1 MAFAIPSK
9 SGAKSATTLTIFSWK
24 RRRAS
29 APRHLRLE
37 VPERLDVQ
45 GEVLLPLD
53 EAALIAAT
61 RQLVEVEKV
70 EALAIGFLHAWRGP
84 AP

>member
-1 MAFAIPSK
+1 
-9 SGAKSATTLTIFSWK
+9 
-24 RRRAS
+24 
-29 APRHLRLE
+29 
-37 VPERLDVQ
+37 
-45 GEVLLPLD
+45 VLLPLD